1 MHAQEKSDR
10 RCRIFTFDYPEFG
23 RSTSFASGA
32 ASAGPAYTINHLG
45 SLLVHLLLHAEVGFL
60 KFGAGHYHAPNT
72 LNLVAHEVGA
82 LVAATAVRYV
92 PLYGLQTD
100 C

>member
-23 RSTSFASGA
+23 RSSGA
-32 ASAGPAYTINHLG
+32 ASASPEAYSMNDLG

-60 KFGAGHYHAPNT
+60 TSGTGHPHASNALT
-72 LNLVAHEVGA
+72 LVAHEVGA

-92 PLYGLQTD
+92 ALYGLQTD